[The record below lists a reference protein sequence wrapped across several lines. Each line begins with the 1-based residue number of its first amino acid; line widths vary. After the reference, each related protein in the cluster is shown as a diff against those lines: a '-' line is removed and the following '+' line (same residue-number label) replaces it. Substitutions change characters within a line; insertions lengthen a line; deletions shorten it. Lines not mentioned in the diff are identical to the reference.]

1 MITAPNS
8 ELFELSELPNY
19 RADSTVLAPSS
30 TITNVRPPLRS
41 ISSMSPSQPAVEPA
55 AANSDEEESAQ
66 NSEERG
72 GMAGVEAVQPQLR
85 KRAALRFSRFGVTS
99 SASGQS

>member
-19 RADSTVLAPSS
+19 LADSTVLAPSS

-55 AANSDEEESAQ
+55 SHSVAHLPVQSALQ
-66 NSEERG
+66 P
-72 GMAGVEAVQPQLR
+72 AVPRWAR
-85 KRAALRFSRFGVTS
+85 KRE
-99 SASGQS
+99 Q